1 MKKLLIMAV
10 LFLISSTTLSQTSTT
25 GARISENYYPTDC
38 TRYLTNYSQDQ
49 TRISTKNLRDSQCS
63 LLINEVENYLK
74 DVNAPEGVS
83 AEHIVEEC
91 LKARFD
97 IVFLLAQGTIET
109 HMGRTGIGRTKKS
122 IFGVVT
128 RRYKTHNKAITDYI
142 ELVSTSYLGDDKTFD
157 DLLLNYK
164 STSGYRYAGERN
176 YEKSLHAMYGKIKR
190 NYDID
195 SLQATVED
203 FSIYK

>member
-109 HMGRTGIGRTKKS
+109 HMGRTGIGT
-122 IFGVVT
+122 
-128 RRYKTHNKAITDYI
+128 NKQNN
-142 ELVSTSYLGDDKTFD
+142 LGR
-157 DLLLNYK
+157 
-164 STSGYRYAGERN
+164 G
-176 YEKSLHAMYGKIKR
+176 
-190 NYDID
+190 
-195 SLQATVED
+195 
-203 FSIYK
+203 